1 MEIRRIAVIG
11 SGTMGGGI
19 AQVASQS
26 GYEVILSD
34 VSDDLVQKGF
44 SRIRERLEQRV
55 NQGKLTAAEA
65 EKTLSRI
72 RPVGRLDE
80 CGEADLVIE
89 AVVEREETKRDIFRQ
104 LDALCPD
111 RTIFTSNTSSLSIT
125 RLSQTF
131 RRPERFAGMHFMN
144 PAFVMPLLEVVRGHR
159 TSGETIAAITRV
171 GESMGKE
178 VVVVEDSPGFVTSRV
193 LLHMINDAVFCLQE
207 GVASREDI
215 DAVMRLG
222 AHHPM
227 GPLEL
232 ADFMGLDICLA
243 ILGVLHAELGEKYR
257 PCLLLRRMV
266 EAGKLGRKSG
276 EGFYEYR

>member
-125 RLSQTF
+125 RLGQSV

-207 GVASREDI
+207 GVASREAI
-215 DAVMRLG
+215 DTVMRLG

-243 ILGVLHAELGEKYR
+243 ILVVLHAELGEKYR